1 MLCGSLEVVDPSR
14 VESEGRLWG
23 SLSRSHEHSTSVL
36 VAQLCLTLCDLID
49 CSPPGS
55 LWDSVHGILQVRI
68 LEWGCHSLLQGIFPT
83 QKLNLGLLHC
93 RQILY
98 HLSHQGSPM
107 MSTTSSYCSISY
119 FKYVKESALP
129 LIFEICFSQPET
141 VAASYGEGI
150 MELLLEF
157 VLWVL
162 ERASSDDERIGW
174 QDVALGPRSCLYFA
188 FIGSS

>member
-23 SLSRSHEHSTSVL
+23 SLSRLHEHSTSVL
-36 VAQLCLTLCDLID
+36 VAQSCLTLCDLID

-55 LWDSVHGILQVRI
+55 LWDSVPGILQVRI

-93 RQILY
+93 RQIRY

-107 MSTTSSYCSISY
+107 MSTTSSYCSIWY

-129 LIFEICFSQPET
+129 LILEIGFSQPET
-141 VAASYGEGI
+141 VAASYGEGMI
-150 MELLLEF
+150 NHLESDI
-157 VLWVL
+157 L
-162 ERASSDDERIGW
+162 ECKIKW
-174 QDVALGPRSCLYFA
+174 ALGSITVNKLVEVMEFQLSYFK
-188 FIGSS
+188 SYKMML